1 MRGKKLALRT
11 SSLVT
16 YAVLRTDAEEK
27 WKKFHSNLSCGD
39 ESYHLLYKDGTQA
52 LFLPGSQNEP
62 FTLKCYQQETEKDFK
77 RIKFFLCTDHDV
89 KKSQGQCESSD
100 SSEDP
105 GFEKITTPVAMS
117 HCSRYNGLHV
127 ETVYN
132 KEEIRSQLD
141 LDQQIASEL
150 QELYNSEVDGDVC
163 IPSEC
168 LEDNELNAG
177 SILKE

>member
-1 MRGKKLALRT
+1 
-11 SSLVT
+11 
-16 YAVLRTDAEEK
+16 
-27 WKKFHSNLSCGD
+27 
-39 ESYHLLYKDGTQA
+39 
-52 LFLPGSQNEP
+52 
-62 FTLKCYQQETEKDFK
+62 
-77 RIKFFLCTDHDV
+77 
-89 KKSQGQCESSD
+89 
-100 SSEDP
+100 
-105 GFEKITTPVAMS
+105 MS

-168 LEDNELNAG
+168 LEDNELNAC
-177 SILKE
+177 SILKELAKNVDKSRQFFFVTRREARLQRVISIWQREVSQNPSINGTIWSNLWEKEGLILELCPGNS